1 MSPGWLHSPL
11 TLSLGLSPPPST
23 ADATQFLS
31 VALQEDDLSDTGLLG
46 RSFLNLNLLLNSFSV
61 CYIRTPPFPFL

>member
-11 TLSLGLSPPPST
+11 TLSLGLSPPST

-61 CYIRTPPFPFL
+61 CYVKTPPFPFL